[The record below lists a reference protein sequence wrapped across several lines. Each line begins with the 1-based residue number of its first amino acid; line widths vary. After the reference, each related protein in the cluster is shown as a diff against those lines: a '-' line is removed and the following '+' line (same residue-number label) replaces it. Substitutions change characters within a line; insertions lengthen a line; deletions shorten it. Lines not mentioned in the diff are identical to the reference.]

1 MLTLPPSVRIFIA
14 TGPADMRR
22 SFDRLAA
29 MVREEIRE
37 DPLSG
42 HLFVFRNRMGDRCK
56 ILFWDRSGFCLFYKR
71 LEEGT
76 FRFPVDDSSTTR
88 PVGTRREG
96 ARESVEVEAA
106 ELALLLEG
114 IDLAGAKRRKRF
126 LPSLGG
132 GR

>member
-1 MLTLPPSVRIFIA
+1 
-14 TGPADMRR
+14 MRR

-29 MVREEIRE
+29 MVREEIRQ

-42 HLFVFRNRMGDRCK
+42 HLFVFRNRLGDRCK

-76 FRFPVDDSSTTR
+76 FRFPSGD
-88 PVGTRREG
+88 PRETG
-96 ARESVEVEAA
+96 RGGESIEVEAA

-114 IDLAGAKRRKRF
+114 IDLSGAKRRKRF
-126 LPSLGG
+126 LPTFSTRG
-132 GR
+132 

>member
-14 TGPADMRR
+14 SGPADMRR

-76 FRFPVDDSSTTR
+76 FRFPEGSSLH
-88 PVGTRREG
+88 
-96 ARESVEVEAA
+96 VEVEAA

-126 LPSLGG
+126 LPAPET
-132 GR
+132 RP